1 MHDSELAFVFKKP
14 EMASLPERRRA
25 LEQEF
30 RELERNASIET
41 RYLNESMVDVLAKL
55 AADSAALSQAEQAQ
69 IQRALALT
77 ERGATVA
84 GSGAVQTELPG

>member
-1 MHDSELAFVFKKP
+1 MG
-14 EMASLPERRRA
+14 ASLA
-25 LEQEF
+25 M
-30 RELERNASIET
+30 
-41 RYLNESMVDVLAKL
+41 RYLYEPGVDVLAKL

-77 ERGATVA
+77 ERGASTVA